1 MKGYQMSGR
10 KDSAREAL
18 GRVQHLHPVHH
29 EPILAELD
37 RAGLLDEPKN
47 AENGGKIHAAAADL
61 PKRPLLTP
69 MQAAEAKGGRNRDLL
84 KSVMAQAKRLGFTI
98 KENEHVDVVALDA
111 AMAGKD
117 VTQRLAIKSALAK
130 LALIP

>member
-47 AENGGKIHAAAADL
+47 SANGGKVRAAADL

-69 MQAAEAKGGRNRDLL
+69 LQCSQAKNGANADLL
-84 KSVMAQAKRLGFTI
+84 RSVMARAARLGFKI
-98 KENEHVDVVALDA
+98 EDDKLVDVVAMDA
-111 AMAGKD
+111 AMRGKD
-117 VTQRLAIKSALAK
+117 VVERLSIKATLAK